1 MGYVIG
7 FVGVMALAVGIF
19 IGVIKNISD
28 LF

>member
-7 FVGVMALAVGIF
+7 FVGGMALTLGIF